1 MKYLWRGFLLS
12 LLAVI
17 MLFAWSAWQV
27 YYYSRPA
34 KNAQGEVAIVLGA
47 AAWGSKP
54 SPVFRE
60 RINHAL
66 TLYQT
71 HQVQKLLFTGGT
83 PKAGFDTEAEVARRF
98 AIKQGVNQEDI
109 LFETQSKDTY
119 QNLVNARSLMRAHQL
134 NQAVLVSDPYH
145 MARAR
150 AMALDLGMNIRL
162 SPTPTSRFKDA
173 KQPTQQKFFLQ
184 ETWALS
190 IYRVLFC
197 GNQILKNIF

>member
-27 YYYSRPA
+27 YYYSRSA

-83 PKAGFDTEAEVARRF
+83 PKAGFDTEAEVAPT
-98 AIKQGVNQEDI
+98 K
-109 LFETQSKDTY
+109 TWS
-119 QNLVNARSLMRAHQL
+119 MREA
-134 NQAVLVSDPYH
+134 
-145 MARAR
+145 
-150 AMALDLGMNIRL
+150 
-162 SPTPTSRFKDA
+162 
-173 KQPTQQKFFLQ
+173 
-184 ETWALS
+184 
-190 IYRVLFC
+190 
-197 GNQILKNIF
+197 